1 MSCVDNLLNIVTKEK
16 TDNIQYKSYKIVL
29 DIETDGIDNILQI
42 AYNMYDANYN
52 LIHSKEIY
60 IYDGKYSKPYFAG
73 TINEKD
79 IIKKGISPENASN
92 IITNDYDQ

>member
-1 MSCVDNLLNIVTKEK
+1 M
-16 TDNIQYKSYKIVL
+16 
-29 DIETDGIDNILQI
+29 DIEIDGINNILQI
-42 AYNMYDANYN
+42 AYNMYDNKNN

-79 IIKKGISPENASN
+79 IIEKGISPENASN
-92 IITNDYDQ
+92 IITNDLNNTNIIIGHNIKSFDLRSINKIKW